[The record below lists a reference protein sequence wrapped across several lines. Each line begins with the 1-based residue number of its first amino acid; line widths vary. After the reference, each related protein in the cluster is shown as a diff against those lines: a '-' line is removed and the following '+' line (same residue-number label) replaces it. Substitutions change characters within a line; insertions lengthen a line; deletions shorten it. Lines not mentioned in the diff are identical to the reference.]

1 MRSYLQDEIAAILV
15 SFTDGGEPFMPT
27 ANSASWS
34 LRDHDGAVILSGQAI
49 TLSVGDVETVVQVP
63 AIQNAITSPREFE
76 KRTLI
81 VSALHGAR
89 PWQTI
94 LSYILTPWLNHTVT
108 METVRSLAG
117 LSSSELADGDV
128 DIYSAYKWLEAKLT
142 SAVLTTALASG
153 TKDETDV
160 NRAIASKALLEA
172 LPAVINRNLKR
183 KTDGSLEAEKFGL
196 DMALLR
202 EALAKNIDEVV
213 QDIGGVV
220 QATPSLFSFG
230 LPTDVITG
238 V

>member
-1 MRSYLQDEIAAILV
+1 MRSFLQDEIAAILV
-15 SFTDGGEPFMPT
+15 PFTDGGEPFMPT
-27 ANSASWS
+27 ASSATWS
-34 LRDHDGAVILSGQAI
+34 LRDHDGAVILSAQAI
-49 TLSVGDVETVVQVP
+49 TLGVADVETLIQVP
-63 AIQNAITSPREFE
+63 AIQNTITSPREFE

-81 VSALHGAR
+81 VNALHGAR
-89 PWQTI
+89 PWQI
-94 LSYILTPWLNHTVT
+94 IMPYILTPWLNHTVT

-128 DIYSAYKWLEAKLT
+128 DIYSAYKWMEAKLT
-142 SAVLTTALASG
+142 SALLTTALASG

-202 EALAKNIDEVV
+202 DALAKNIDEVV